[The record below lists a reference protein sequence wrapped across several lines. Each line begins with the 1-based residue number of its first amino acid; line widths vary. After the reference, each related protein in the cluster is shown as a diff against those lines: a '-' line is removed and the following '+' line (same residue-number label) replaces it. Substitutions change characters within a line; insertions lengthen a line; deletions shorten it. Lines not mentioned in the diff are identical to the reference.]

1 MHESQIKEIINQIF
15 EIEKKIS
22 GDPLEK
28 SLSRNLR
35 RLKSATEEMGFNFHN
50 PVGEKYDIT
59 RLDCEAMISGESADN
74 LKIVEVIK
82 PIIYFREGETNSILQ
97 KAVVVTEG

>member
-15 EIEKKIS
+15 EIEKKIN
-22 GDPLEK
+22 GNDLEK
-28 SLSRNLR
+28 SLNRNLR
-35 RLKSATEEMGFNFHN
+35 RMKSAVEGMGYHLHN
-50 PVGEKYDIT
+50 PIGEKYDMT
-59 RLDCEAMISGESADN
+59 RLDCEAMVSGNSANN

-82 PIIYFREGETNSILQ
+82 PIIYFRGDGTNSIVQ

>member
-35 RLKSATEEMGFNFHN
+35 RLKSATEEMGFHFHN
-50 PVGEKYDIT
+50 PLGEKYDIT